1 MGVFCQKSAVATGR
15 GACFAIW
22 PCCRGINSG
31 LSRVVAP
38 TPDSPPLKKHGGP
51 WQRQQVASVPG
62 ISPAPLIGEAGVAG
76 KHPPALVALLQ
87 AGPPPPPKG
96 HARRAAA
103 AALGPGEALPKASPA
118 PGFGGAVLKHQE
130 VVTVPLARTWAAA
143 SPLPVLAKR
152 ERTQPLASPCGY
164 EERCR
169 AWRLL
174 TKFSL
179 IKRALS
185 SAPNPLPHCQ
195 SPSCLS
201 FPTQTQP
208 HSRDSHSATLN
219 QLSSRWCRR
228 HRRPWPAQCE
238 VVLGGQQKLA

>member
-1 MGVFCQKSAVATGR
+1 MWWHQHRILPPSKSTGVRGSASKWP
-15 GACFAIW
+15 ACLAFLRHLLSVRLEW
-22 PCCRGINSG
+22 PANIPRHWW
-31 LSRVVAP
+31 LS
-38 TPDSPPLKKHGGP
+38 SK
-51 WQRQQVASVPG
+51 
-62 ISPAPLIGEAGVAG
+62 PA
-76 KHPPALVALLQ
+76 
-87 AGPPPPPKG
+87 PPPPPKG